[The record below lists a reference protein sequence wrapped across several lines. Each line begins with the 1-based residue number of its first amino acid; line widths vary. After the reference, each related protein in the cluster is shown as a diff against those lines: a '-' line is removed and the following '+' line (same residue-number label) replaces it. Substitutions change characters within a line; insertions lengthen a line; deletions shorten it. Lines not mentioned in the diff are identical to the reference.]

1 MKKILSICLV
11 LVMMLSVF
19 AVPVSA
25 ESGLVVFSGYY
36 DGQYNDL
43 LFTVDEYD
51 MTATI
56 VGYVLRDSNS
66 PGGSKA
72 IPTSVVYKNKYYE
85 VIGIDDLAFYQSMYT
100 KISVPSTVTYIG
112 SNAFA
117 SSLYLEDVEIDE
129 NCELYYVGSSLFMGT
144 PYEAEIYEN
153 KATYLGKNVLYKYNG
168 DGEFTIP
175 DNITIIAPQAFMW
188 SDVEKVVFNNN
199 IEEIPFYCF
208 SSCWSLTDVVFS
220 DSINYVAEGAFADCS
235 SLENITL
242 GNNVWSLGLDSFSGT
257 AIKSIHLGA
266 SVDSIAGAF
275 RNCSALETITV
286 DRSNTVLFVNNNVV
300 YTYANFPTIDKYGNI
315 DFVEGKVVAYS
326 NPKYTSG
333 KITVQS
339 DVMAIGDY
347 AYYGCKDLESVSA
360 NELMMIG
367 TGAFQNSGIKEFNA
381 KGILNTGV
389 YVIDNDAFADCK
401 NLTKINLANVTVIG
415 DSAFENCTA
424 LADVVLSENMMYLGD
439 KAFANTGIVEITI
452 KNCDIGEGTFM
463 NCKKL
468 EKVTIGEGVTAIFKN
483 AFLGCP
489 NLKVISISKDTE
501 YFDENA
507 FNGCDD
513 VTFEL
518 IKGTK
523 AYKFIKRNTDFNI
536 EVVGSYSFFQ
546 RIVDFFRSIF
556 G

>member
-1 MKKILSICLV
+1 MKKFLSICLV

-66 PGGSKA
+66 PSGSKA

-85 VIGIDDLAFYQSMYT
+85 VIGIDYLAFYQSMYT

-188 SDVEKVVFNNN
+188 SDVEKVVFNDN
-199 IEEIPFYCF
+199 IDEIPDYCF
-208 SSCWSLTDVVFS
+208 ASCWSLTDVVMT
-220 DSINYVAEGAFADCS
+220 DSIYYIGNGAFKDCT
-235 SLENITL
+235 SLEKITL
-242 GNNVWSLGLDSFSGT
+242 GKNVELLGTDCFANTKLKT
-257 AIKSIHLGA
+257 IHLGEYVYEMTGA
-266 SVDSIAGAF
+266 FNNCKTMESITVDANNETYTTDGKAVYSKMYFEIEEAYQLDYYIPSQAQGTVTLNDDVISIGMYAFYNCDGLEKVKGNQVYLVMSYAFSGSGIKEFDADNLTIIGNGAF
-275 RNCSALETITV
+275 RNCKKLDT
-286 DRSNTVLFVNNNVV
+286 
-300 YTYANFPTIDKYGNI
+300 
-315 DFVEGKVVAYS
+315 
-326 NPKYTSG
+326 
-333 KITVQS
+333 
-339 DVMAIGDY
+339 
-347 AYYGCKDLESVSA
+347 
-360 NELMMIG
+360 
-367 TGAFQNSGIKEFNA
+367 
-381 KGILNTGV
+381 
-389 YVIDNDAFADCK
+389 
-401 NLTKINLANVTVIG
+401 INLENIYYFAEA
-415 DSAFENCTA
+415 SFENCVSLTKVDF
-424 LADVVLSENMMYLGD
+424 ADDVSEIGGA
-439 KAFANTGIVEITI
+439 AFANTGITEVTI
-452 KNCDIGEGTFM
+452 KGDDCYIYESAFM
-463 NCKKL
+463 NCKNLETVKL
-468 EKVTIGEGVTAIFKN
+468 EEGVSYVGMN
-483 AFLGCP
+483 AFLNCP
-489 NLKVISISKDTE
+489 KLKVIYLSKTVN
-501 YFDENA
+501 YFEDNA

-523 AYKFIKRNTDFNI
+523 AYKFIKRNTDFNFEI
-536 EVVGSYSFFQ
+536 VGNYSFFQ
-546 RIVDFFRSIF
+546 RIIDFFRSIF
-556 G
+556 R